1 MSKLTEDEREDLARI
16 VSSPELNDPR
26 IDGDRRLGQQFADL
40 WRADL
45 DDVDEVTIGRV
56 LLRAAVAV
64 TQLTDAGLP
73 TARVANILTLC
84 AVDLTALELGQ
95 TMPSRPADDAAAV
108 EPPLGDMPIAD
119 APIADPAA
127 ERDAPRD
134 RPDDDASGTPDAK
147 QDKPTN
153 GDDEGHTGK

>member
-1 MSKLTEDEREDLARI
+1 MSKLTNDEREDLARI

-84 AVDLTALELGQ
+84 AVDLTALELGKDLQ
-95 TMPSRPADDAAAV
+95 GQGRTIEGEIVQD
-108 EPPLGDMPIAD
+108 PPGKDTPT
-119 APIADPAA
+119 
-127 ERDAPRD
+127 D
-134 RPDDDASGTPDAK
+134 RPGEDDGK
-147 QDKPTN
+147 R
-153 GDDEGHTGK
+153 TGK

>member
-1 MSKLTEDEREDLARI
+1 MSKLTKDEREDLARI

-84 AVDLTALELGQ
+84 AVDLTALELRQDIQDRAIEGEVIQ
-95 TMPSRPADDAAAV
+95 
-108 EPPLGDMPIAD
+108 EPPGKAPD
-119 APIADPAA
+119 APN
-127 ERDAPRD
+127 
-134 RPDDDASGTPDAK
+134 PDAGK
-147 QDKPTN
+147 DDKRP
-153 GDDEGHTGK
+153 GE

>member
-1 MSKLTEDEREDLARI
+1 MSKLTKEEREDLARI

-56 LLRAAVAV
+56 LLRAAVAI
-64 TQLTDAGLP
+64 TQLTDAGLS

-84 AVDLTALELGQ
+84 AVDLTALELQQDIPGGAVRDL
-95 TMPSRPADDAAAV
+95 PPAD
-108 EPPLGDMPIAD
+108 
-119 APIADPAA
+119 
-127 ERDAPRD
+127 
-134 RPDDDASGTPDAK
+134 PDAK
-147 QDKPTN
+147 
-153 GDDEGHTGK
+153 GDD

>member
-1 MSKLTEDEREDLARI
+1 MSKLTKDEREDLARI

-84 AVDLTALELGQ
+84 AVDLTALELRQDIQGRTIEGAIVQ
-95 TMPSRPADDAAAV
+95 D
-108 EPPLGDMPIAD
+108 PPIEDIP
-119 APIADPAA
+119 A
-127 ERDAPRD
+127 ER
-134 RPDDDASGTPDAK
+134 PDA
-147 QDKPTN
+147 
-153 GDDEGHTGK
+153 GEDDGKRSGE

>member
-84 AVDLTALELGQ
+84 AVDLTALELRQDIEDRAIEGKVIQ
-95 TMPSRPADDAAAV
+95 DPADLDAPTERPDSTHDDGRPA
-108 EPPLGDMPIAD
+108 E
-119 APIADPAA
+119 
-127 ERDAPRD
+127 
-134 RPDDDASGTPDAK
+134 
-147 QDKPTN
+147 
-153 GDDEGHTGK
+153 